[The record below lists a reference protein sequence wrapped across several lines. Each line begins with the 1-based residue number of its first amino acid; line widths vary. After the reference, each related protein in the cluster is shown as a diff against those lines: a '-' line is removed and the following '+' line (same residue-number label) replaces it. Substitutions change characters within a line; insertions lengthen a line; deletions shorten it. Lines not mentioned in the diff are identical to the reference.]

1 MVVGAKAMTQRSF
14 PPLWSAELQP
24 NYYVVRD
31 ANSRNLR
38 TSIMRMSQGG
48 DQRPINRSDH
58 LTKLLIAGL
67 ALRLPIGLERGRT

>member
-1 MVVGAKAMTQRSF
+1 MAAALVTTRRFLPPRSV
-14 PPLWSAELQP
+14 EVQP

-48 DQRPINRSDH
+48 DQRPSNRSDH